1 MFWDICY
8 LISLW
13 WLWSETLSVYSI
25 LMVWF
30 GGRPSLQQRF
40 TSQEP
45 ILNKHYS
52 VPCKRDA
59 LYQFSFSSY
68 KRNRKGNFFQE
79 LTLACSDQSK
89 INSRECMEVFF
100 SKSYISPNDQANKW
114 TNKQSFRHWCISE
127 PLRACYPYEVACT
140 RQDWGLPRF
149 GLEEIGAS
157 FKTRRRNRPTVSPQG
172 I

>member
-1 MFWDICY
+1 MH
-8 LISLW
+8 
-13 WLWSETLSVYSI
+13 SI

-68 KRNRKGNFFQE
+68 KRNRKGLFLRDDFGLFRPEQ
-79 LTLACSDQSK
+79 
-89 INSRECMEVFF
+89 
-100 SKSYISPNDQANKW
+100 
-114 TNKQSFRHWCISE
+114 NKQQRMHGMGSFFRKAIFHQMTKRTNERTSK
-127 PLRACYPYEVACT
+127 AS
-140 RQDWGLPRF
+140 D
-149 GLEEIGAS
+149 IGAS
-157 FKTRRRNRPTVSPQG
+157 LRLCGLVVPIKSNALARTEDSPDLVWKK
-172 I
+172 

>member
-1 MFWDICY
+1 MITFNMFWDICY

-52 VPCKRDA
+52 VPCQRDA
-59 LYQFSFSSY
+59 LHQFSFSSY

-89 INSRECMEVFF
+89 INSRECMEWEVYFRKDIF
-100 SKSYISPNDQANKW
+100 HQTTKRTNERTSKASD
-114 TNKQSFRHWCISE
+114 
-127 PLRACYPYEVACT
+127 
-140 RQDWGLPRF
+140 
-149 GLEEIGAS
+149 IGAS
-157 FKTRRRNRPTVSPQG
+157 LRLCGLVIPIKLHALVRTEDSPYLVWKK
-172 I
+172 

>member
-1 MFWDICY
+1 MH
-8 LISLW
+8 
-13 WLWSETLSVYSI
+13 SI

-68 KRNRKGNFFQE
+68 KRNCKGNFFQE

-89 INSRECMEVFF
+89 INSRECMEWEVYFQKDIF
-100 SKSYISPNDQANKW
+100 HQTTKRTNERTSKASD
-114 TNKQSFRHWCISE
+114 
-127 PLRACYPYEVACT
+127 
-140 RQDWGLPRF
+140 
-149 GLEEIGAS
+149 IGAS
-157 FKTRRRNRPTVSPQG
+157 LSLCGLVIPMKLHALVRTEDSPDLVSKK
-172 I
+172 